1 MNLSSRSGRAGSI
14 VLIALVLG
22 ALLVYPAVR
31 STYGATPSTFVT
43 SPAITSPNG
52 LAGRPDFLLVTAPT
66 CQTEGFPAREV
77 RKIDRNGANTLF
89 STLFVHDGCRIEH
102 IAVAPGFGTFLP
114 KYVYVTQGRKIIE
127 ILPDGSSKKVVF
139 EFPSTYVETFS
150 DSDNGITFDIF
161 GTWNHDAIVV
171 VNRTTGGEVEVT
183 KGQVWRFRRATTGCP
198 MSIGAPCLIP
208 TGAPTFPATLEI
220 VDGEFTDPVK
230 VGGPPA
236 VVPSTF
242 GACPGGVLVASTEQT
257 GGSVFCVMPN
267 GAFSQKAL
275 WPGARGVHFV
285 PPNPISFHPTDSP
298 TGGTFF
304 TAINNQN
311 AIKQFPPTD
320 FTSPPQASPGL
331 DGRTALVTSEGG
343 GIGRFDSTLTS
354 VVTLPVFQSN
364 GSFGNVRGADFTAR
378 NLTKIQRIPNTP
390 APQGKIPVAIL
401 SRPGF
406 SPFTMINRNRL
417 FTCGRIGN
425 ERSVPRPND
434 SGHRDVNRDGII
446 DLVIHCDG
454 KIAGPPPWYATG
466 WLLPNSPDEGFA
478 GGE

>member
-1 MNLSSRSGRAGSI
+1 MNLSWRSGRAGS
-14 VLIALVLG
+14 VFLIAMVLG
-22 ALLVYPAVR
+22 SLLVYPAVR
-31 STYGATPSTFVT
+31 STDAATPSTFVSFT
-43 SPAITSPNG
+43 APNG
-52 LAGRPDFLLVTAPT
+52 LAGRADFIFVTTPE
-66 CQTEGFPAREV
+66 CQIEGMPAREV
-77 RKIDRNGANTLF
+77 RKINRSGTNTPFITLF
-89 STLFVHDGCRIEH
+89 PHEGCRIEH
-102 IAVAPGFGTFLP
+102 IAVAPGYATFPPRL
-114 KYVYVTQGRKIIE
+114 VYVTQGRKIVE
-127 ILPDGSSKKVVF
+127 ISADGTSKKVVF
-139 EFPSTYVETFS
+139 EFPTSFS

-161 GTWNHDAIVV
+161 GTWNHDVIVV
-171 VNRTTGGEVEVT
+171 GTTEIGEEQFA
-183 KGQVWRFRRATTGCP
+183 GQVHRFKRATTGCP
-198 MSIGAPCLIP
+198 ISIGAPCLIP
-208 TGAPTFPATLEI
+208 TGAPTFPVTLQI
-220 VDGEFTDPVK
+220 VNEGTEGVPIV
-230 VGGPPA
+230 GPPA

-242 GACPGGVLVASTEQT
+242 AACPGGLLVASPDAP
-257 GGSVFCVMPN
+257 GRVFCVMPN
-267 GAFSQKAL
+267 GAFTLKAYHA
-275 WPGARGVHFV
+275 GARGVHFV

-311 AIKQFPPTD
+311 LIKQFPPTD

-354 VVTLPVFQSN
+354 VITLPLFQSN
-364 GSFGNVRGADFTAR
+364 GSFGNVRGADFTGR
-378 NLTKIQRIPNTP
+378 NLIKILRIPNAP

-406 SPFTMINRNRL
+406 NPFTMINRDRL

-446 DLVIHCDG
+446 DLTIHCDAQ
-454 KIAGPPPWYATG
+454 IAGPPPWYATG